1 MKYAAGVLPY
11 CPSTKR
17 FLIAKRGPNIS
28 NPNQWT
34 NFGGGSEDGEN
45 PVQTAIR
52 EFREESGYRGKV
64 KLIKSYPTKNSK
76 DRITF
81 FNFIGL
87 VSDEFKPTTIGKKTT
102 DGNVEVSAAKWLDIE
117 QLYNLSP
124 GILHPGFFKFL
135 NLAKNQLQGIGLN
148 EMNTSLQNLLQRL
161 DENTNRWEDEED
173 LTEENVTS
181 NLDGGQGPQKTPFA
195 FSKKVKDP
203 DDDSYSEPVVHTE
216 RFYKKI
222 EDSYNK
228 LQKQIQE
235 INYKDFKTDSSK
247 STTQKINSNV
257 LEINKKLREVE
268 QMINH
273 AAKLKTESGA
283 DQTVFWKGTI
293 GSFLKIKERLNRL
306 SNKIVEMNS

>member
-1 MKYAAGVLPY
+1 VKFAAGVLPY

-17 FLIAKRGPNIS
+17 FLISKRGPQIS
-28 NPNQWT
+28 NPNVWT
-34 NFGGGSEDGEN
+34 NFGGGSQDGES
-45 PVQTAIR
+45 PIQTAVR

-64 KLIKSYPTKNSK
+64 RLIKSYPTKNQK
-76 DRITF
+76 DGITF

-87 VSDEFKPTTIGKKTT
+87 VSDEFKPTTIGKKTV
-102 DGNVEVSAAKWLDIE
+102 DGSVEVSSAKWVNVE
-117 QLYNLSP
+117 QIYNLNP

-148 EMNTSLQNLLQRL
+148 EMNSSLQNLLQRL
-161 DENTNRWEDEED
+161 DENTNHWEDEVD

-181 NLDGGQGPQKTPFA
+181 NLDGGAGPQKTPFA

-203 DDDSYSEPVVHTE
+203 DDVSYSEPVMHTE

-222 EDSYNK
+222 EDSYNR
-228 LQKQIQE
+228 LQGTITE
-235 INYKDFKTDSSK
+235 INYNDYKSDPSKT
-247 STTQKINSNV
+247 TTQKINSNI

-273 AAKLKTESGA
+273 AAKLKTESGS
-283 DQTVFWKGTI
+283 DQTVFWKGTV

-306 SNKIVEMNS
+306 SNKIVEFNS